1 MMNERGYKP
10 DSVPCPI
17 LRHGDDHSSGGQD
30 FSSRSGATYPGVQ
43 RDEQPLL
50 PYLVLLRM
58 GFALPRPSPDGRCA
72 LTTPF
77 HPYRLVAGGLF
88 SVALSVRSP
97 CLEVIQHPALWSP
110 DFPRPVANQA
120 AAAFPFRSIHF
131 GTYLS
136 FLVIKYAPAIIAGQQ
151 LITFANVGDFL

>member
-1 MMNERGYKP
+1 MNERGYKP

-17 LRHGDDHSSGGQD
+17 SGYGGDHSSGGQD

-43 RDEQPLL
+43 RGEQPLL

-77 HPYRLVAGGLF
+77 HPYRLMAGGLF
-88 SVALSVRSP
+88 SVALSVRLP

-110 DFPRPVANQA
+110 DFPRPAFNQA
-120 AAAFPFRSIHF
+120 AAAFPA
-131 GTYLS
+131 S
-136 FLVIKYAPAIIAGQQ
+136 FDKYRDLLILLVIQYAPAD
-151 LITFANVGDFL
+151 ITSVQVISLANIGDFL